1 LDALAVQLSSSHNG
15 GMSVTCEYADNN
27 SNNNT
32 NNNNDIKSSLNTVSD
47 GKFLE

>member
-1 LDALAVQLSSSHNG
+1 LDALAVQLSSAHNG
-15 GMSVTCEYADNN
+15 GMSATCEYADNN

-32 NNNNDIKSSLNTVSD
+32 NNNDIKSSLNTVSD